1 MLELMHGQNIIHD
14 WKFRYL
20 KNYRQRLLA
29 SSKNCKTAQAWNFSY
44 ENRLPKGPVPLFASC
59 QKRVQEDAMYIL
71 CFLYILVPY
80 VYLYTQFQNLPGR
93 VNCWISLK
101 FTEKYYKK
109 LSFSI
114 ETNPFHVLWF
124 EKFRSLISRSRTTK
138 RATLL
143 FIQGIIVLVLLLC

>member
-29 SSKNCKTAQAWNFSY
+29 SSKNCKTAQAWNVSY
-44 ENRLPKGPVPLFASC
+44 EKKLPKGPVPSFALARKEYNQMQCIYFVFCIFYSRTFTC
-59 QKRVQEDAMYIL
+59 IRISKN
-71 CFLYILVPY
+71 F
-80 VYLYTQFQNLPGR
+80 PGR

-114 ETNPFHVLWF
+114 ETNPFYVLWF
-124 EKFRSLISRSRTTK
+124 EKFGSLISRSRTPK

-143 FIQGIIVLVLLLC
+143 LFKVS

>member
-1 MLELMHGQNIIHD
+1 MQNNASMKYELR
-14 WKFRYL
+14 KEAA
-20 KNYRQRLLA
+20 QRTCTVITP
-29 SSKNCKTAQAWNFSY
+29 S
-44 ENRLPKGPVPLFASC
+44 P
-59 QKRVQEDAMYIL
+59 KRVQSDAMYIF

-124 EKFRSLISRSRTTK
+124 EKFRNLFSRSRTTK

-143 FIQGIIVLVLLLC
+143 YIQGIIVIACCCVNFIFVRLLNIRIYLLLTS

>member
-1 MLELMHGQNIIHD
+1 MIVNFD
-14 WKFRYL
+14 NL
-20 KNYRQRLLA
+20 KNYRQ
-29 SSKNCKTAQAWNFSY
+29 Q
-44 ENRLPKGPVPLFASC
+44 LFASSEKIAK
-59 QKRVQEDAMYIL
+59 QRKYEIWATKRSCPKDLYSYCTLAKKGAIGCNVYIL
-71 CFLYILVPY
+71 FLYILVPY

-114 ETNPFHVLWF
+114 ETNPFYVLWF
-124 EKFRSLISRSRTTK
+124 EKFGSLISRSRTPK

-143 FIQGIIVLVLLLC
+143 LFKVS

>member
-1 MLELMHGQNIIHD
+1 MKNAKQRKHETWATKRNCPKDLY
-14 WKFRYL
+14 RY
-20 KNYRQRLLA
+20 YTLA
-29 SSKNCKTAQAWNFSY
+29 K
-44 ENRLPKGPVPLFASC
+44 
-59 QKRVQEDAMYIL
+59 KRVQSDAMYIL

-143 FIQGIIVLVLLLC
+143 YIQGIIVIVCCCVNFIFVRLLNIRIYLLLTS

>member
-1 MLELMHGQNIIHD
+1 MIGNFD
-14 WKFRYL
+14 NL
-20 KNYRQRLLA
+20 KDYRQQLLTSSEKMQISA
-29 SSKNCKTAQAWNFSY
+29 SMKYELRKEAAQ
-44 ENRLPKGPVPLFASC
+44 RTCTVITPLP
-59 QKRVQEDAMYIL
+59 KRVQSDAMYIF

-114 ETNPFHVLWF
+114 ETNPFYVLWF
-124 EKFRSLISRSRTTK
+124 EKFGSLISRSRTPK

-143 FIQGIIVLVLLLC
+143 LFKVS

>member
-1 MLELMHGQNIIHD
+1 MTLLFGLSLLIFSFRIMIKQNAAKVAHY
-14 WKFRYL
+14 WFKETSHS
-20 KNYRQRLLA
+20 KLA
-29 SSKNCKTAQAWNFSY
+29 SQTNPCNNQGYIN
-44 ENRLPKGPVPLFASC
+44 PKLD
-59 QKRVQEDAMYIL
+59 RI
-71 CFLYILVPY
+71 
-80 VYLYTQFQNLPGR
+80 
-93 VNCWISLK
+93 CWISLK

-143 FIQGIIVLVLLLC
+143 YIQGIIVIVCCCVNFIFVRLLNIRIYLLLN